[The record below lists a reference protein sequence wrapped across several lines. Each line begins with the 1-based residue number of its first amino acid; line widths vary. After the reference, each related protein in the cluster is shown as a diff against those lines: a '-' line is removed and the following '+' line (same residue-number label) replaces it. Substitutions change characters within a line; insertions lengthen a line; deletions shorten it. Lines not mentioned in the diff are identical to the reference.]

1 MRVKLLRTRLA
12 SRKVPCGS
20 SLLLTS
26 VLLAACAHG
35 DRADSRQA
43 SASENASAS
52 AAIAEAKANRV
63 KGYYLGDS
71 FGGWNLGHYRHE
83 ANLTAVTYGSCVG
96 GGEGGCG
103 PPIAISTEAMVV
115 EDLDPQIQSC
125 VRVADQRQVMV
136 FAYSRDGRHPNPGQA
151 EVLTADNVI
160 SISADD
166 AMSAIAAVQSIDG
179 SIAPDD
185 PLPPP
190 AAASVA
196 WLKKNC
202 RIAS

>member
-1 MRVKLLRTRLA
+1 MRLKLLRTRLA
-12 SRKVPCGS
+12 SWKVPGGS
-20 SLLLTS
+20 CLLVTS

-35 DRADSRQA
+35 DRAESRQA

-52 AAIAEAKANRV
+52 AAIAEAKASRV

-71 FGGWNLGHYRHE
+71 FGGWNLGHYRRE
-83 ANLTAVTYGSCVG
+83 ANLTSVTYGSCVG

-103 PPIAISTEAMVV
+103 APIAITTEAMVV
-115 EDLDPQIQSC
+115 ADLDPQIQSC

-136 FAYSRDGRHPNPGQA
+136 FAYSRDGRHADPGQA
-151 EVLTADNVI
+151 EVLTAGNVI
-160 SISADD
+160 GISADA

-179 SIAPDD
+179 SIAPGD

-196 WLKKNC
+196 WLKRNC
-202 RIAS
+202 KVAS